1 MGPGQSGQ
9 LEYILGCM
17 SVGVAILNCAD
28 LRLRYANA
36 HLLSLLEES
45 WHPQGVIDHRLDEIV
60 PDEIYKVALPILQ
73 QVCSSGQSA
82 RFSDVPF
89 EGFLKTRGRT
99 YWRVEIQPAPSLT
112 TSLPGSV
119 ERPLNETGTHNSC
132 DALLVT
138 VEDQTNLVHS
148 RLRLNAF
155 HNVSSAIAGPFALP
169 RVLDRILQAVQ
180 EMVGSTRC
188 AVMLIDQLDI
198 GSELYV
204 PGFEEQ
210 AHAETGDAADPTST
224 IRVAA
229 QRGLH
234 LGWQGWHPQLSE
246 QLLVGRVVRNRQTLV
261 ITDTSREPELEFPL
275 LDDDGQPRRPGSV
288 LCVPIFEPTSDDNQ
302 NGGFIPNGSVPTSA
316 MGAVLGTIEVYHR
329 RARGFPAE
337 EVELL
342 EQFAQQAGLAIQNAR
357 LFRSINRLAQVAN
370 RHARQRENIMQAIP
384 DGVIIYDARWRV
396 ADVNHAARKLLGWSE
411 GMIGLH
417 VTEALARSSAI
428 FLYDLKSIPNIVS
441 ELERRALEGSI
452 DEIKIVGADGKHYTM
467 RRSQAPIHDGHG
479 DIFAFV
485 VIYHDVTEQAVA
497 RERIEAEVV
506 TRTAELAQR
515 NQALQIA
522 KAAQELESARLQ
534 LLLERLPSGVMLV
547 SAADKCITIIN
558 NLGALLLQRMG
569 WVPEAMQE
577 VSIPHGVD
585 PMRGVDALSS
595 RQDATR
601 VIDPTA
607 ADDPDM
613 MVKCAVGIN
622 IEELLRTTTMYGPSG
637 SVIPYEQQPLSFALS
652 NGEAKEAELHFIQ
665 PDGQTVFLLVNAAP
679 LRASDGTISSAV
691 TVWHDITQLKTLERA
706 REDFFTTM
714 AHELKT
720 PLANIRAHV
729 SALLAKDLQWSVQE
743 QHDFLEAADEQVERL
758 VDMINHFLDAS
769 RVEAGALRL
778 EREPILLAEML
789 EDLQDRLEALI
800 TSSQRHL
807 EIHTTADLPA
817 VLADYELIM
826 SVLTNLLSNA
836 FHYAPEGDT
845 VFLEAEPVFRM
856 PDQQLLGVELRV
868 IDHGPGMTQE
878 QQAQLFTRFSTFAA
892 MRRPAVDR
900 PGQFAPERQRGGIRW
915 SPATGLGLYIS
926 RGIIEAHGSALT
938 LKSSPGQGSTF
949 AFILPAVSAIK
960 REVG

>member
-1 MGPGQSGQ
+1 MEPEQSGQ

-17 SVGVAILNCAD
+17 SVGIAILNCAD
-28 LRLRYANA
+28 LRISYANA

-45 WHPQGVIDHRLDEIV
+45 WHPQGVIGRRLDEIV
-60 PDEIYKVALPILQ
+60 PDEVYKVALPILQ
-73 QVCSSGQSA
+73 HVCSSGQSTN
-82 RFSDVPF
+82 FSEVPF
-89 EGFLKTRGRT
+89 EGLLKTRGRT
-99 YWRVEIQPAPSLT
+99 YWRVDIQPAPSFT
-112 TSLPGSV
+112 PNPSGSV
-119 ERPLNETGTHNSC
+119 EQPHDKIIIVGGSSPIYRGS
-132 DALLVT
+132 ALIVT

-148 RLRLNAF
+148 RLRLKAF
-155 HNVSSAIAGPFALP
+155 HNISSAIAGPLALP
-169 RVLDRILQAVQ
+169 GVLNRILEAVQ

-188 AVMLIDQLDI
+188 AVVLIDQPEDDT
-198 GSELYV
+198 ELHV

-210 AHAETGDAADPTST
+210 ARAEARNTTGTAPT

-229 QRGLH
+229 QRGLYP
-234 LGWQGWHPQLSE
+234 GWQDWHPQLSE
-246 QLLVGRVVRNRQTLV
+246 QLLVGRVMRDRQTLI
-261 ITDTSREPELEFPL
+261 ITNTNREPELEFPL
-275 LDDDGQPRRPGSV
+275 LDDEGFPRRPGSV
-288 LCVPIFEPTSDDNQ
+288 LCVPIFEPSADESQGGSFTS
-302 NGGFIPNGSVPTSA
+302 NGSTLTPMTS
-316 MGAVLGTIEVYHR
+316 AVLGTIEVYHR

-342 EQFAQQAGLAIQNAR
+342 KQFAQQAGLAIQNTR
-357 LFRSINRLAQVAN
+357 LFRGINRLVQVAN
-370 RHARQRENIMQAIP
+370 RYARQRENIMQAIP

-411 GMIGLH
+411 DMIGLH

-428 FLYDLKSIPNIVS
+428 FQYDLKSIPDIVI
-441 ELERRALEGSI
+441 ELERRALERSI
-452 DEIKIVGADGKHYTM
+452 DEIKIVGADGQHYTM
-467 RRSQAPIHDGHG
+467 RRSQAPIHDALGN
-479 DIFAFV
+479 IFAFV
-485 VIYHDVTEQAVA
+485 VVYHNVTEQAVA

-506 TRTAELAQR
+506 ARTSELAQR

-522 KAAQELESARLQ
+522 KAAQELESARMQ

-547 SAADKCITIIN
+547 SAADKRITIIN
-558 NLGALLLQRMG
+558 NLGAQLLQRMG
-569 WVPEAMQE
+569 WVPEGKQAIMAA
-577 VSIPHGVD
+577 IPSG
-585 PMRGVDALSS
+585 A
-595 RQDATR
+595 
-601 VIDPTA
+601 IPTPSGA
-607 ADDPDM
+607 VNRASTPADDPG
-613 MVKCAVGIN
+613 VITTLAVGIN
-622 IEELLRTTTMYGPSG
+622 IEELLRFTTMYGSSG
-637 SVIPYEQQPLSFALS
+637 SIIPYEQQPLSFALS

-720 PLANIRAHV
+720 PLANIRVHL
-729 SALLAKDLQWSVQE
+729 SALLAKDLEWSVQE

-758 VDMINHFLDAS
+758 VGMINHFLDAS

-778 EREPILLAEML
+778 ELEPILPAEML

-807 EIHTTADLPA
+807 EIRAPADLPA
-817 VLADYELIM
+817 VVADYELIM

-845 VFLEAEPVFRM
+845 VFLEAEPVFSM
-856 PDQQLLGVELRV
+856 PDQQPLGVELRV

-892 MRRPAVDR
+892 MRRPSADR
-900 PGQFAPERQRGGIRW
+900 PGQFVIERRRGVRW
-915 SPATGLGLYIS
+915 SPPTGLGLYIS
-926 RGIIEAHGSALT
+926 RGIIEAHGSTLT
-938 LKSSPGQGSTF
+938 LKSGPGQGSTF
-949 AFILPAVSAIK
+949 AFILPAASAIK

>member
-1 MGPGQSGQ
+1 
-9 LEYILGCM
+9 M
-17 SVGVAILNCAD
+17 SVGVAMLDCTD
-28 LRLRYANA
+28 LRLQYANPY
-36 HLLSLLEES
+36 LLSLLDALS
-45 WHPQGVIDHRLDEIV
+45 HTQNVIGQHLDEFI
-60 PDEIYKVALPILQ
+60 PDEFLKMALPLLH
-73 QVCSSGQSA
+73 QVCSTGQRLSWG
-82 RFSDVPF
+82 VIPF
-89 EGFLKTRGRT
+89 EGFLASRGRT
-99 YWRVEIQPAPSLT
+99 YWRISIERITAHDGEQAYGEIPY
-112 TSLPGSV
+112 
-119 ERPLNETGTHNSC
+119 ERRRA
-132 DALLVT
+132 DATLLVT
-138 VEDQTNLVHS
+138 VEDVTELARS
-148 RLRLNAF
+148 RLYVNAIDSI
-155 HNVSSAIAGPFALP
+155 SSAIVGPFALP
-169 RVLDRILQAVQ
+169 QVLDRILQAVQ

-188 AVMLIDQLDI
+188 AILLIDHTVSDV
-198 GSELYV
+198 EFYY
-204 PGFEEQ
+204 PGFKEEEPAE
-210 AHAETGDAADPTST
+210 AHLAHDIPPTAT
-224 IRVAA
+224 IAA
-229 QRGLH
+229 QKGVH
-234 LGWQGWHPQLSE
+234 LRSHDWRPQVSE
-246 QLLVGRVVRNRQTLV
+246 QLLLGHIVRDRQTLI
-261 ITDTSREPELEFPL
+261 ITDTSTIPEMKLPL
-275 LDDDGQPRRPGSV
+275 LDDGGVPRRPGSV
-288 LCVPIFEPTSDDNQ
+288 LCIPIFEPTPDRRRSGEETTS
-302 NGGFIPNGSVPTSA
+302 NGISEDISQANAGN
-316 MGAVLGTIEVYHR
+316 VLGTIEIYHR

-342 EQFAQQAGLAIQNAR
+342 EQFAQHAGLAIQNAR

-411 GMIGLH
+411 DMIGLH

-601 VIDPTA
+601 VIDPTP

-720 PLANIRAHV
+720 PLAIIRAHV

-915 SPATGLGLYIS
+915 SPAAGLGLYIS

-938 LKSSPGQGSTF
+938 LKSSPGQGATF
-949 AFILPAVSAIK
+949 AFTLAIAAMVTPPS
-960 REVG
+960 RSVR

>member
-1 MGPGQSGQ
+1 MEPEQSRQ
-9 LEYILGCM
+9 LEYILGHM
-17 SVGVAILNCAD
+17 TIGVAILDCAD
-28 LRLRYANA
+28 LRVRYVNSY
-36 HLLSLLEES
+36 LLSLLEEA
-45 WHPQGVIDHRLDEIV
+45 WHCQGVIGLRRAEIAPGEV
-60 PDEIYKVALPILQ
+60 LTVALPILQ
-73 QVCSSGQSA
+73 QVCSSGQST
-82 RFSDVPF
+82 RFCDVPY
-89 EGFLKTRGRT
+89 EGLLKTRGRT
-99 YWRVEIQPAPSLT
+99 YWHVSVEPLPEIVNNAEAEKRPDSEIQS
-112 TSLPGSV
+112 SQRV
-119 ERPLNETGTHNSC
+119 C

-138 VEDQTNLVHS
+138 VEDNTSLARS
-148 RLRLNAF
+148 RLHIKAI

-169 RVLDRILQAVQ
+169 QVLDRILQAVQ
-180 EMVGSTRC
+180 EMVGSTHC
-188 AVMLIDQLDI
+188 AVILIDQPISSL
-198 GSELYV
+198 ELHDAV
-204 PGFEEQ
+204 LEELQHFEKQ
-210 AHAETGDAADPTST
+210 HPSGTAST

-229 QRGLH
+229 QRGVH
-234 LGWQGWHPQLSE
+234 LRSQDWHPEVSE
-246 QLLVGRVVRNRQTLV
+246 HVLVGPVMRHRRSLV
-261 ITDTSREPELEFPL
+261 IEDTSVVPEIEIPL
-275 LDDDGQPRRPGSV
+275 LNDEGIPRRPGSV
-288 LCVPIFEPTSDDNQ
+288 LCVPIFEPTAVDNA
-302 NGGFIPNGSVPTSA
+302 GEGSTTGSPSSA
-316 MGAVLGTIEVYHR
+316 GAVLGTIEVYHR

-577 VSIPHGVD
+577 IAIPHGVV

-595 RQDATR
+595 RHDATR
-601 VIDPTA
+601 VIDPTP